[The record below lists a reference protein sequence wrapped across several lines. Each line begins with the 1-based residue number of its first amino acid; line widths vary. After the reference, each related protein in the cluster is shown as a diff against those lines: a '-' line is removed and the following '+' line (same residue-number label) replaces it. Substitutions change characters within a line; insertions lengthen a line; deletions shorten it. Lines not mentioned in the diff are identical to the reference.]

1 MVFKSLNLKISQM
14 YDLRALLMRSLKI
27 YSLVAV
33 ISLLISLFIGSF
45 FGGVFNFLGNLSI
58 LEAAIFFV
66 IGGFRSIF
74 HSASTYSLGKLLK
87 ISSKEW
93 SIEELRKAE
102 QSGLVYIFIAI
113 AFLLETFAVAFIHTR
128 IL

>member
-1 MVFKSLNLKISQM
+1 MYNLRVLIV
-14 YDLRALLMRSLKI
+14 RALKI
-27 YSLVAV
+27 YAILAV
-33 ISLLISLFIGSF
+33 ISLLTSLLLGNF
-45 FGGVFNFLGNLSI
+45 FGGMFNLLGNLSI
-58 LEAAIFFV
+58 LEAAVFFI

-102 QSGLVYIFIAI
+102 QSGLVYIFVAI

-128 IL
+128 IS